1 MVREGGRGELERV
14 ENEQIALCV
23 ESNVLPE

>member
-1 MVREGGRGELERV
+1 MVREGGRKELERV

-23 ESNVLPE
+23 ESNELPK